1 MFSPIGSEMRE
12 GPVNNTGLSEE
23 KLDEMI
29 ERTKLIR
36 DTLVFSD
43 CYSDLT
49 VTANNI
55 NNDDI
60 FAKPLSKS
68 EKDIIKFAVFNF
80 MYQAFDRF
88 DDIIKH
94 KPITEDE
101 IEELEVCLYDAK
113 DAVSILSRYQEEDD
127 YKYLVDKYTRKL
139 KKIRRKLS
147 KIG

>member
-1 MFSPIGSEMRE
+1 MFFPMGSEMRE
-12 GPVNNTGLSEE
+12 CPVNNTGLSEE

-29 ERTKLIR
+29 EQTKLIR
-36 DTLVFSD
+36 DTLDFSD

-60 FAKPLSKS
+60 FMKPLSKS
-68 EKDIIKFAVFNF
+68 EKDTIKFAVFNF

-88 DDIIKH
+88 DEIVKH
-94 KPITEDE
+94 KPIAEDE
-101 IEELEVCLYDAK
+101 IEELEVCLHDGK
-113 DAVSILSRYQEEDD
+113 DGVSILSRYPEEDD